1 MQTKKKKKKIS
12 RPLLILLTFSPFT
25 SLLFHRDSLCFR
37 EKIFLPA
44 FFCLPWRFFRFFVV
58 VLFVLICVLNGV
70 FFLLAFFF
78 RFFFCKLCSFSF
90 RQHRGERNK

>member
-1 MQTKKKKKKIS
+1 M
-12 RPLLILLTFSPFT
+12 
-25 SLLFHRDSLCFR
+25 
-37 EKIFLPA
+37 PA

-78 RFFFCKLCSFSF
+78 SLFFCKQALCVHFDNTG
-90 RQHRGERNK
+90 GERNNKEDIMDGERERVETISER